1 LLGKV
6 IVWGRDR
13 TEAADRMERALAE
26 TVITGVPQ
34 TVPFLRR
41 VIADE
46 AYRRNELYTDFIADN
61 LARLTPPDAAAS
73 SALDE

>member
-6 IVWGRDR
+6 IAWGRDR

-46 AYRRNELYTDFIADN
+46 AYRRNDLYTDFIADN
-61 LARLTPPDAAAS
+61 LARLTPADMPPPAH
-73 SALDE
+73 DE